1 MTPNNILKFQDDWR
15 TTPQKVVE
23 IYWIDSYMGK
33 SAKDFDLSKNISDK
47 IFLGGTR
54 VWVTDFQSM
63 GRLEHDSIREQR
75 GSSPVTIVL
84 EVFPFFKFKLKWP
97 LF

>member
-1 MTPNNILKFQDDWR
+1 MNKFQNYG
-15 TTPQKVVE
+15 QKKFSSHVK
-23 IYWIDSYMGK
+23 ILYMGK
-33 SAKDFDLSKNISDK
+33 SARDFDLGKNISDI
-47 IFLGGTR
+47 IFLRGTL